1 MDHILIKC
9 LSKEPHLSQALTGFY
24 MLFGRRRCKVEDHSE
39 DPAYPYHTAILDVEY
54 KNRKIIYDMMDGYQY
69 PEAIKYY
76 LQQCD
81 YYFKRSY
88 SEEKN
93 KSLGLPCVQK
103 MYPYGFNYH
112 VSCRN
117 HPLDKS
123 YIKESLKAVL
133 RLPNDQ
139 YNNKSTYYNSE
150 RFEEQPQYKTEGVKV
165 LFMARLWEPDDMY
178 STEVNEERK
187 SINRTRIAILREL
200 KKNRDI
206 NFVGGVSDSEY
217 AEENAPD
224 LIMPG
229 NLTYRKNYIH
239 ELHSSDICIGSMGLH
254 ESIGWKTGEYIAA
267 AKAIIN
273 EKFHY
278 EVPGDFMPGRNYLEY
293 QTVAECLQAVSELA
307 ADPDKLYAMK
317 KQNQIYYNKYL
328 KPDMLIK
335 NTLEIV
341 DQGGASN

>member
-1 MDHILIKC
+1 MNHILIKC

-24 MLFGRRRCKVEDHSE
+24 MLCGKWGCRVEDHSE
-39 DPAYPYHTAILDVEY
+39 DQAYPYHTAILDVEY

-88 SEEKN
+88 SEDKN
-93 KSLGLPCVQK
+93 KSLGLPCVYK

-112 VSCRN
+112 VSCIN

-123 YIKESLKAVL
+123 YIKEKLKAVL

-139 YNNKSTYYNSE
+139 YNNKSTYYNSG
-150 RFEEQPQYKTEGVKV
+150 RFEERPQYKTEGVKV
-165 LFMARLWEPDDMY
+165 LFMTRLWEPDDMY
-178 STEVNEERK
+178 SDEVNEERK
-187 SINRTRIAILREL
+187 IINRTRITILREL

-206 NFVGGVSDSEY
+206 NFIE
-217 AEENAPD
+217 
-224 LIMPG
+224 
-229 NLTYRKNYIH
+229 
-239 ELHSSDICIGSMGLH
+239 
-254 ESIGWKTGEYIAA
+254 
-267 AKAIIN
+267 AIIN

-278 EVPGDFMPGRNYLEY
+278 EVPGDFLPGRNYLEY

-317 KQNQIYYNKYL
+317 KQNQIYYNRYL

-341 DQGGASN
+341 D